1 MERPVAN
8 DSPSCT
14 FSIPRS
20 LPLLPIRDAVVFPSM
35 ILPLFV
41 GRDVS
46 IHAVEAAVEGD
57 RLLALVTQ
65 KDSEVEEPTPEDLYS
80 IGTVGMILRLMR
92 LPDGRIKVLVQGLS
106 KIRVINYLRT
116 EPHIDVEIEEIP
128 DETQEEWSV
137 EVEALLRAVREKV
150 EQLLPL
156 KHLPPEIMS
165 VVANVDDP
173 GQVADMIASN
183 LRLRDE
189 EAQEVLEICDPVRRL
204 RKIDT
209 VLRRELA
216 VSSVQ
221 EEIQTSAREEM
232 SRSQREQF
240 LREQLRAI
248 QSELGEA
255 DDRNAEI
262 EELRARFDAAGLN
275 EEAQTEANRQLDRLA
290 RMHPDSSETQVIR
303 TYLDWM
309 VELPWAH
316 RSEDNLDL
324 DHAREVLERDHAYLH
339 RVKERI
345 LEFLAVHKLRGEA
358 GSKGPILCLVGPP
371 GVGKTSLGRSI
382 AQAMGRS
389 FVRMSLGGIRDEA
402 EIRGHRRTYVGAMPG
417 RILQGMRQAGTG
429 NPIFMLD
436 EIDKLGADYRGD
448 PASAMLEV
456 LDPEQNSHFRDHY
469 LNVPYDL
476 SGTLFVATANVVDP
490 IPRPLLDRMELIRLP
505 GYTPEEKEVIARRFL
520 LPRQIEE
527 CGLTQAKV
535 KVSRAVIR
543 EVITRYTQEAGVR
556 SLEREIGRMLRK
568 VARRIAGGETDRVSI
583 TLRNLRGHLGPAPVL
598 DEVIPRNEEVGTARG
613 LAWTETGGEVLVVEA
628 TMVRGRG
635 LLLTGQLGDV
645 MKESGQAALSYVRSR
660 GVELGVSD
668 ALARNEIHLHVPA
681 GATPKDGPSAG
692 VTMATAIVSLLTGIP
707 VRCDV
712 AMTGEITLRGRVL
725 PVGGVREKALAAL
738 RRGMSNMILPEANRG
753 DLEEIPPELARKL
766 EFHFVRGMDEVLALA
781 LAEPLTPPRRART
794 PSSRVR
800 PPILAS

>member
-1 MERPVAN
+1 
-8 DSPSCT
+8 
-14 FSIPRS
+14 
-20 LPLLPIRDAVVFPSM
+20 
-35 ILPLFV
+35 
-41 GRDVS
+41 
-46 IHAVEAAVEGD
+46 
-57 RLLALVTQ
+57 
-65 KDSEVEEPTPEDLYS
+65 
-80 IGTVGMILRLMR
+80 
-92 LPDGRIKVLVQGLS
+92 
-106 KIRVINYLRT
+106 
-116 EPHIDVEIEEIP
+116 
-128 DETQEEWSV
+128 
-137 EVEALLRAVREKV
+137 
-150 EQLLPL
+150 
-156 KHLPPEIMS
+156 
-165 VVANVDDP
+165 
-173 GQVADMIASN
+173 
-183 LRLRDE
+183 
-189 EAQEVLEICDPVRRL
+189 
-204 RKIDT
+204 
-209 VLRRELA
+209 
-216 VSSVQ
+216 
-221 EEIQTSAREEM
+221 
-232 SRSQREQF
+232 
-240 LREQLRAI
+240 
-248 QSELGEA
+248 
-255 DDRNAEI
+255 
-262 EELRARFDAAGLN
+262 
-275 EEAQTEANRQLDRLA
+275 
-290 RMHPDSSETQVIR
+290 PDSSETQVIR

-345 LEFLAVHKLRGEA
+345 LEFLAVRKLRGEA

-781 LAEPLTPPRRART
+781 LAEPVTPPRRVRT

>member
-1 MERPVAN
+1 
-8 DSPSCT
+8 
-14 FSIPRS
+14 
-20 LPLLPIRDAVVFPSM
+20 M

>member
-1 MERPVAN
+1 VDD

-14 FSIPRS
+14 FAIPRS

-46 IHAVEAAVEGD
+46 IHAVETAIEGD

-65 KDSEVEEPTPEDLYS
+65 KDSEVEQPGPEDLYS
-80 IGTVGMILRLMR
+80 VGTVGMIMRLMR
-92 LPDGRIKVLVQGLS
+92 LPDGRLKVLVQGLS
-106 KIRVINYLRT
+106 KIRVTGFLRT
-116 EPHIDVEIEEIP
+116 EPHIDVEVEGIP
-128 DETQEEWSV
+128 NESSADWSV

-150 EQLLPL
+150 EELLPL
-156 KHLPPEIMS
+156 KHLPPEILS
-165 VVANVDDP
+165 VVANVDEP
-173 GQVADMIASN
+173 GQVADAIASN

-204 RKIDT
+204 RKIDAI
-209 VLRRELA
+209 LRRELA
-216 VSSVQ
+216 VSSMQ
-221 EEIQTSAREEM
+221 AEIQSVARDEM

-248 QSELGEA
+248 QAELGET
-255 DDRNAEI
+255 DDRNLEI
-262 EELRARFDAAGLN
+262 DELRKRFEAAGLN
-275 EEAQTEANRQLDRLA
+275 DEALAEAKRQLDRLA

-309 VELPWAH
+309 VELPWG
-316 RSEDNLDL
+316 RMSEDNLEL
-324 DHAREVLERDHAYLH
+324 DHARDVLERDHAYLH

-476 SGTLFVATANVVDP
+476 SGALFVATANVIDP

-505 GYTPEEKEVIARRFL
+505 GYTPEEKEVIAHRFL
-520 LPRQIEE
+520 VPRQIEE
-527 CGLTQAKV
+527 CGLGQTKV
-535 KVSRAVIR
+535 KISRAAIR
-543 EVITRYTQEAGVR
+543 EVITGYTQEAGVR

-568 VARRIAGGETDRVSI
+568 VARRIAGGELDQISI
-583 TLRNLRGHLGPAPVL
+583 TLRNLRAHLGPAPL
-598 DEVIPRNEEVGTARG
+598 IDEVIPRKEEVGLARG
-613 LAWTETGGEVLVVEA
+613 LAWTQTGGEVLVVEA

-645 MKESGQAALSYVRSR
+645 MKESGQAALSYVRWRSA
-660 GVELGVSD
+660 ELGVVD
-668 ALARNEIHLHVPA
+668 PLARYEIHLHVPA

-692 VTMATAIVSLLTGIP
+692 VTMATAIISLLTGIP
-707 VRCDV
+707 VRADV

-738 RRGMSNMILPEANRG
+738 RRGISRMVLPEANRQ

-766 EFHFVRGMDEVLALA
+766 EFHFVRNMEEVLALT
-781 LAEPLTPPRRART
+781 LTDPLTPGRRVRT
-794 PSSRVR
+794 PPSRVR
-800 PPILAS
+800 TPGVLAS

>member
-1 MERPVAN
+1 MAN

-14 FSIPRS
+14 FSIPSS

-41 GRDVS
+41 GRDIS
-46 IHAVEAAVEGD
+46 IHAVETAVEGD

-65 KDSEVEEPTPEDLYS
+65 KDSEVEEPTPDDLYR
-80 IGTVGMILRLMR
+80 IGTVGMILRIMR
-92 LPDGRIKVLVQGLS
+92 LPDGRLKVLVQGLS
-106 KIRVINYLRT
+106 KVRIINYLRT

-128 DETQEEWSV
+128 NEEPEEWSV

-150 EQLLPL
+150 EELLPL

-189 EAQEVLEICDPVRRL
+189 EAQEVLEICDSVRRL

-216 VSSVQ
+216 VSSMQ
-221 EEIQTSAREEM
+221 AEIQTSAREEM

-255 DDRNAEI
+255 DDKNAEI
-262 EELRARFDAAGLN
+262 EDLRARFDAAGLN
-275 EEAQTEANRQLDRLA
+275 EEAQSEANRQLDRLA

-309 VELPWAH
+309 VELPWAR

-436 EIDKLGADYRGD
+436 EIDQLGADYRGD

-476 SGTLFVATANVVDP
+476 SGALFVATANVVDP

-527 CGLTQAKV
+527 CGLAQAKV

-543 EVITRYTQEAGVR
+543 EVIIRYTQEAGVR

-568 VARRIAGGETDRVSI
+568 VARRIAGGEMDQASI
-583 TLRNLRGHLGPAPVL
+583 TLRNLRGHLGPAPLL
-598 DEVIPRNEEVGTARG
+598 DEMIPRKEEVGTARG

-645 MKESGQAALSYVRSR
+645 MKESGQAALSYVRWR
-660 GVELGVSD
+660 GAELGLSD
-668 ALARNEIHLHVPA
+668 PLARNEIHLHVPA

-692 VTMATAIVSLLTGIP
+692 VTMATAIVSLLTNIP

-738 RRGMSNMILPEANRG
+738 RRGMSRMILPEANRG

-781 LAEPLTPPRRART
+781 LTEPLTSPRRVRT

>member
-1 MERPVAN
+1 
-8 DSPSCT
+8 
-14 FSIPRS
+14 
-20 LPLLPIRDAVVFPSM
+20 M

-41 GRDVS
+41 GRDIS
-46 IHAVEAAVEGD
+46 IHAVETAVEGD

-65 KDSEVEEPTPEDLYS
+65 KDSEVEEPTPDDLYR
-80 IGTVGMILRLMR
+80 IGTVGMILRIMR
-92 LPDGRIKVLVQGLS
+92 LPDGRLKVLVQGLS
-106 KIRVINYLRT
+106 KVRIINYLRT

-128 DETQEEWSV
+128 NEEPEEWSV

-150 EQLLPL
+150 EELLPL
-156 KHLPPEIMS
+156 KHLPPEILS

-216 VSSVQ
+216 VSSMQ
-221 EEIQTSAREEM
+221 AEIQTSAREEM

-255 DDRNAEI
+255 DDKNAEI
-262 EELRARFDAAGLN
+262 EDLRARFDAAGLN
-275 EEAQTEANRQLDRLA
+275 EEAQSEANRQLDRLA

-309 VELPWAH
+309 VELPWAR

-476 SGTLFVATANVVDP
+476 SGALFVATANVVDP

-527 CGLTQAKV
+527 CGLAQAKV

-568 VARRIAGGETDRVSI
+568 VARRIAGGEMDQASI
-583 TLRNLRGHLGPAPVL
+583 TLRNLRGHLGPAPLL
-598 DEVIPRNEEVGTARG
+598 DEVIPRKEEVGTARG

-645 MKESGQAALSYVRSR
+645 MKESGQAALSYVRWR
-660 GVELGVSD
+660 GAELGLSD
-668 ALARNEIHLHVPA
+668 PLARNEIHLHVPA

-692 VTMATAIVSLLTGIP
+692 VTMAIAIVSLLTGIP

-738 RRGMSNMILPEANRG
+738 RRGMSKMILPEANRG

-781 LAEPLTPPRRART
+781 LTEPLTSPRRVRT

>member
-1 MERPVAN
+1 
-8 DSPSCT
+8 
-14 FSIPRS
+14 
-20 LPLLPIRDAVVFPSM
+20 M

-150 EQLLPL
+150 EELLPL

>member
-1 MERPVAN
+1 MAN

-150 EQLLPL
+150 EELLPL

-248 QSELGEA
+248 QSELGEG

-781 LAEPLTPPRRART
+781 LAEPVTPPRRVRT